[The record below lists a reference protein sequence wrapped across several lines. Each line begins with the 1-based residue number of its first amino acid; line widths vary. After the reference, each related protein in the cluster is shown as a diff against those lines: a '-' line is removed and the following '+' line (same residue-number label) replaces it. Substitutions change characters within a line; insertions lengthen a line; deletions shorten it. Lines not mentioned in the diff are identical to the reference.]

1 MLIALLEPKE
11 NWTDIYKVTRVT
23 NFGMTE
29 SSKLFSQKLFSQ
41 VEEATFKCL

>member
-1 MLIALLEPKE
+1 MLIALLELKE
-11 NWTDIYKVTRVT
+11 NWTDIYKVT

-41 VEEATFKCL
+41 VEETAFKCL